1 MKNIP
6 NILTLLRIAF
16 IPFFVWQISVG
27 NNLVAGLI
35 LLVSSLTDLLDG
47 FLARK
52 FGWVSDLGKVLDPI
66 ADKLTQS
73 AVSVMLI
80 VVLRKYW
87 YFFAI
92 IIIKDFFILLLGSR
106 MIKKGLKFK
115 GAKFI
120 GKATTFIFYGG
131 TICIILFPNMAEWL
145 KISILT
151 LSVVLS
157 IATAATYLPE
167 YFRYIKDPDNSC
179 WEDSE
184 SETNNG

>member
-6 NILTLLRIAF
+6 NILTLLRIAL
-16 IPFFVWQISVG
+16 IPFFVWQIAVG

-35 LLVSSLTDLLDG
+35 LLVSSLTDLFDG
-47 FLARK
+47 YLARK
-52 FGWVSDLGKVLDPI
+52 FSWVSDLGKVLDPI

-92 IIIKDFFILLLGSR
+92 IIIKDFFILLLGSK
-106 MIKKGLKFK
+106 MIKQGLKFK

-120 GKATTFIFYGG
+120 GKATTFVYYGG
-131 TICIILFPNMAEWL
+131 MIFIILFPNVNEWI
-145 KISILT
+145 KISILS
-151 LSVVLS
+151 LSVLLS
-157 IATAATYLPE
+157 IATAAAYLPE
-167 YFRYIKDPDNSC
+167 YFRYIKDPNNSC
-179 WEDSE
+179 WDDSE
-184 SETNNG
+184 PKTDND